1 MIKTTIDAA
10 LVTDI
15 DLKFSPAGK
24 AYARLRAVS
33 KERKRDGNG
42 KWVDGD
48 ETFFSVVVFGK
59 QAEMLAES
67 NPAKGTRLLI
77 EGTAKLESWTDKEG
91 KERQTLAVVAN
102 NIALDLTFTAYTKI
116 DREQAA
122 RGAASR
128 ADNALTD
135 PSDGSFGEN
144 SPF

>member
-77 EGTAKLESWTDKEG
+77 DGTPTRK
-91 KERQTLAVVAN
+91 
-102 NIALDLTFTAYTKI
+102 
-116 DREQAA
+116 A
-122 RGAASR
+122 RSGRHWRSSR
-128 ADNALTD
+128 TTS
-135 PSDGSFGEN
+135 PSI
-144 SPF
+144 